1 MQVTSIALEGVRVV
15 HLRIFSDNRGF
26 FVERFNEARFQDDG
40 LPVRFCQDNHSRSA
54 PNVVRGL
61 HYQHGP
67 GQGKLVGVVR
77 GAICDVVV
85 DIRHGS
91 PTYGQHHVQEI
102 SDRNG
107 VLLWIPPGFAHGFCV
122 VGDEP
127 ADVLYK
133 VDTPYNPQR
142 EGGILWN
149 DPQLNIAWPVKQPII
164 NGKDTELQSWSDYA
178 RSPVF

>member
-1 MQVTSIALEGVRVV
+1 
-15 HLRIFSDNRGF
+15 
-26 FVERFNEARFQDDG
+26 
-40 LPVRFCQDNHSRSA
+40 
-54 PNVVRGL
+54 
-61 HYQHGP
+61 
-67 GQGKLVGVVR
+67 
-77 GAICDVVV
+77 
-85 DIRHGS
+85 
-91 PTYGQHHVQEI
+91 YGQHHVQEI